1 MASWTLLAIVA
12 AVLLTTVK
20 PAYVVCNSYILT
32 VVSAI
37 LASWVLRFIYSAIL
51 YPTLFTPL
59 KHIPMPP
66 TRSWISGSADGLALK
81 FPIDLARK
89 WTKTVPNNGLIR
101 YYVIGNLERVLVV
114 SPKAISDLLVSNS
127 YDFVRPEIS
136 ATQLGTVTG
145 EGLLVAEGDVHRAQR
160 KSLMPSFSY
169 RHIKDLYPIFWS
181 KAIEMTDEI
190 EKTLP
195 AKNYTIQIGNWASRA
210 MLDIIGL
217 AGMDYDL
224 NSLQDPNNELS
235 RHYSKLLTPPTGIQR
250 LVAILCLFVVGFK
263 WYFRVPTA
271 YTRTVMDSVQ
281 YIRNVTK
288 EIIREKQAKLER
300 KEDIGVDILSVAMRS
315 GNFSDENLVDQVMT
329 FLAAGHETTSSAF
342 QFAVYA
348 LSKHPEMQTLLREEV
363 SKNLPA
369 SLLHGK
375 EKKEPI
381 PAAVIDKN
389 FPYLTAFLSEVLRFY
404 PSVPFTAREAARD
417 TTLAGQHIPKGTN
430 ILIAPDI
437 TNKDEDFW
445 GTDAHVFNPDRWLSG
460 SGDQDG
466 DDAAA
471 AARRSTGGASSNYAY
486 STFIHGPRS
495 CIGQGFA
502 RAELAIFVAVW
513 VSRFEVVL
521 KDPEKKL
528 DVRQMITQAPADGVV
543 VRVKPL
549 DS

>member
-1 MASWTLLAIVA
+1 M
-12 AVLLTTVK
+12 
-20 PAYVVCNSYILT
+20 
-32 VVSAI
+32 
-37 LASWVLRFIYSAIL
+37 
-51 YPTLFTPL
+51 
-59 KHIPMPP
+59 
-66 TRSWISGSADGLALK
+66 
-81 FPIDLARK
+81 
-89 WTKTVPNNGLIR
+89 
-101 YYVIGNLERVLVV
+101 
-114 SPKAISDLLVSNS
+114 
-127 YDFVRPEIS
+127 
-136 ATQLGTVTG
+136 Q
-145 EGLLVAEGDVHRAQR
+145 AQR

-195 AKNYTIQIGNWASRA
+195 AKNHTIQVGNWASRA

-224 NSLQDPNNELS
+224 NSVQDPNNELS

-271 YTRTVMDSVQ
+271 YTRTVRASVQ

-288 EIIREKQAKLER
+288 EIIREKQGKLER

-342 QFAVYA
+342 QLAVYA

-363 SKNLPA
+363 SKNMPA
-369 SLLHGK
+369 SLLQRN
-375 EKKEPI
+375 KKEPI

-404 PSVPFTAREAARD
+404 PSVPFTAREAAHD

-430 ILIAPDI
+430 ILIAPEI
-437 TNKDEDFW
+437 TNKDEDLW
-445 GTDAHVFNPDRWLSG
+445 GADAHVFNPERWLSG
-460 SGDQDG
+460 DNQDA
-466 DDAAA
+466 DDV
-471 AARRSTGGASSNYAY
+471 AARRSAGGASSNYAY

-513 VSRFEVVL
+513 VSRFEVAL

-543 VRVKPL
+543 VRVKVL
-549 DS
+549 DP

>member
-1 MASWTLLAIVA
+1 M
-12 AVLLTTVK
+12 
-20 PAYVVCNSYILT
+20 
-32 VVSAI
+32 
-37 LASWVLRFIYSAIL
+37 
-51 YPTLFTPL
+51 
-59 KHIPMPP
+59 
-66 TRSWISGSADGLALK
+66 
-81 FPIDLARK
+81 
-89 WTKTVPNNGLIR
+89 
-101 YYVIGNLERVLVV
+101 
-114 SPKAISDLLVSNS
+114 
-127 YDFVRPEIS
+127 
-136 ATQLGTVTG
+136 Q
-145 EGLLVAEGDVHRAQR
+145 AQR

-195 AKNYTIQIGNWASRA
+195 AKNYTIQVGNWASRA

-224 NSLQDPNNELS
+224 NSVQDPNNELS

-250 LVAILCLFVVGFK
+250 LVAILWLFVVGFK

-271 YTRTVMDSVQ
+271 YTRTVMASVQ
-281 YIRNVTK
+281 YIRDVTK
-288 EIIREKQAKLER
+288 KIIREKQAKLER

-348 LSKHPEMQTLLREEV
+348 LGKHPEMQTRLREEV
-363 SKNLPA
+363 SKNLPVS
-369 SLLHGK
+369 SLYRK
-375 EKKEPI
+375 EKEPI
-381 PAAVIDKN
+381 PAAAIDKN

-445 GTDAHVFNPDRWLSG
+445 GADAHVFNPERWLGG
-460 SGDQDG
+460 SGDDAG
-466 DDAAA
+466 ADDDAAT
-471 AARRSTGGASSNYAY
+471 RRSTGGASSNYAY

-513 VSRFEVVL
+513 VRRFEVAL
-521 KDPEKKL
+521 KNPEKKL
-528 DVRQMITQAPADGVV
+528 EVRQMITQAPADGVV
-543 VRVKPL
+543 VKVRVL
-549 DS
+549 NS